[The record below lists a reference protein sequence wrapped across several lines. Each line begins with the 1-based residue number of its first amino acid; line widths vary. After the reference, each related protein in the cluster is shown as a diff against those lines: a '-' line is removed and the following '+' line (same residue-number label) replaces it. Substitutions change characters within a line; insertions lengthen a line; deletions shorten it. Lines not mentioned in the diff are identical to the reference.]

1 MGEPQNAGTRGKERH
16 GPGLHHALPRIVA
29 RGPLRGLGVGGVAAG
44 VGGRVAAAVVPVA
57 TTIRAVVGARVPA
70 TVAVAGSVVGALG
83 GRGGGPVL
91 GTGGDRAGGAA
102 GVVAVGRGEG
112 LPSLGVGVVLE
123 AELLKDEEAAGA
135 LEGVRRE
142 LGGDHRLDVAVPGVE
157 AAEKIQH
164 LARLGDGVADVTQ
177 LVGDALQLG
186 TVVVHRH
193 VALLERAQLGFEEAG
208 TLQLIVMEEGLD
220 GVPEGES
227 VMVVTAHDIVDALGD
242 RCEDPVD
249 DAGINPAPLAI
260 ADVVRCSGVDV
271 VLQPELAEGGLEEMT
286 PLTEVAVV
294 HLKNDGNMVADGD
307 PLDLGGGGWSDG
319 EAVVGRR
326 IRGRVR
332 RGSHG
337 SGSCMCRREGRIGG
351 V

>member
-29 RGPLRGLGVGGVAAG
+29 RGPRRGLGVGGVAAG

-142 LGGDHRLDVAVPGVE
+142 LGGDHRLDVAVRGLRP
-157 AAEKIQH
+157 
-164 LARLGDGVADVTQ
+164 RRRFSTWLGS
-177 LVGDALQLG
+177 
-186 TVVVHRH
+186 
-193 VALLERAQLGFEEAG
+193 E
-208 TLQLIVMEEGLD
+208 
-220 GVPEGES
+220 
-227 VMVVTAHDIVDALGD
+227 TA
-242 RCEDPVD
+242 
-249 DAGINPAPLAI
+249 
-260 ADVVRCSGVDV
+260 
-271 VLQPELAEGGLEEMT
+271 
-286 PLTEVAVV
+286 
-294 HLKNDGNMVADGD
+294 
-307 PLDLGGGGWSDG
+307 
-319 EAVVGRR
+319 
-326 IRGRVR
+326 
-332 RGSHG
+332 
-337 SGSCMCRREGRIGG
+337 
-351 V
+351 